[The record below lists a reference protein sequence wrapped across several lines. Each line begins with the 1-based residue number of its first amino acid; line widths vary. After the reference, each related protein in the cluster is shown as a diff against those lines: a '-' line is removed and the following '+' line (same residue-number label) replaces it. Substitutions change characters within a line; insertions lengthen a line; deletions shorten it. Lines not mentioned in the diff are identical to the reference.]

1 MITAKKEQQQHQK
14 EKKEKKKRGCN
25 ILKFIKNKK

>member
-14 EKKEKKKRGCN
+14 EKKKKRGCN